1 MFRNCIFSD
10 PPVEDRYFP
19 PSGSALTL
27 RSEGC
32 DLYGVMYHPA
42 GKGPHPTM
50 VIFHGFP
57 GTEKNGDLAQVF
69 RRAGFN
75 TIVFSYRG
83 AWGSQGNFSFSHV
96 IEDSR
101 NVLRFLRSQEARE
114 SYAVDGDRIVA
125 AGHSMGGFAAV
136 KAAEECSFVK
146 DILFL
151 SGWNVGL
158 DGKRAAADPSLGQKL
173 RGLLEECAPPLAGT
187 DADALW
193 DEIMDK
199 REDFDLLNSAAAFA
213 GRNILLAGA
222 SRDAIT
228 PPDVHH
234 TSLLDALRKDGRA
247 AVREVM
253 MNDDHGYSASRVALA
268 EALLEHLEKRGY

>member
-1 MFRNCIFSD
+1 
-10 PPVEDRYFP
+10 
-19 PSGSALTL
+19 
-27 RSEGC
+27 
-32 DLYGVMYHPA
+32 
-42 GKGPHPTM
+42 M

-57 GTEKNGDLAQVF
+57 GTEKNGDLAQIF

-83 AWGSQGNFSFSHV
+83 AWGSQGDFSFSHV

-101 NVLRFLRSQEARE
+101 NVLRFLRSPEARE
-114 SYAVDGDRIVA
+114 TYAVDGDRIVA

-136 KAAEECSFVK
+136 KAAEECTFVK

-158 DGKRAAADPSLGQKL
+158 DGKRAAADKSLGQKL
-173 RGLLEECAPPLAGT
+173 RGLLDECAPPLAGT
-187 DADALW
+187 SGDALW
-193 DEIMDK
+193 EELMDR
-199 REDFDLLNSAAAFA
+199 REDFDLLNSAPAFA
-213 GRNILLAGA
+213 GRNLLLVGA

-247 AVREVM
+247 SVRGVM
-253 MNDDHGYSASRVALA
+253 MEDDHGYSASRVALA
-268 EALLEHLEKRGY
+268 EALLDHLEKRGY

>member
-10 PPVEDRYFP
+10 PPAADRCFP
-19 PSGSALTL
+19 PSGRALTL

-57 GTEKNGDLAQVF
+57 GTEKNGDLAQIF

-83 AWGSQGNFSFSHV
+83 AWGSQGDFSFSHV

-101 NVLRFLRSQEARE
+101 NVLRFLRSPEARE
-114 SYAVDGDRIVA
+114 TYAVDGDRIVA

-136 KAAEECSFVK
+136 KAAEECTFVK

-158 DGKRAAADPSLGQKL
+158 DGKRAAADKSLGQKL
-173 RGLLEECAPPLAGT
+173 RGLLDECAPPLAGT
-187 DADALW
+187 SGDALW
-193 DEIMDK
+193 EELMDR
-199 REDFDLLNSAAAFA
+199 REDFDLLNSVPAFA
-213 GRNILLAGA
+213 GRNLLLVGA

-247 AVREVM
+247 SVRGVM
-253 MNDDHGYSASRVALA
+253 MEDDHGYSASRLALA
-268 EALLEHLEKRGY
+268 EALLDHLEKRGY

>member
-10 PPVEDRYFP
+10 PPAADRCFP
-19 PSGSALTL
+19 PSGRALSL

-57 GTEKNGDLAQVF
+57 GTEKNGDLAQIF

-83 AWGSQGNFSFSHV
+83 AWGSQGDFSFSHV

-101 NVLRFLRSQEARE
+101 NVLRFLRSPEARE
-114 SYAVDGDRIVA
+114 TYAVDGDRIVA

-136 KAAEECSFVK
+136 KAAEECTFVK

-158 DGKRAAADPSLGQKL
+158 DGKRAAADKSLGQKL
-173 RGLLEECAPPLAGT
+173 RGLLDECAPPLAGT
-187 DADALW
+187 SGDALW
-193 DEIMDK
+193 EELMDR
-199 REDFDLLNSAAAFA
+199 REDFDLLNSVPAFA
-213 GRNILLAGA
+213 GRNLLLVGA

-247 AVREVM
+247 SVRGVM
-253 MNDDHGYSASRVALA
+253 MEDDHGYSASRVALA
-268 EALLEHLEKRGY
+268 EALLDHLEKRGY

>member
-10 PPVEDRYFP
+10 PPAADRCFP
-19 PSGSALTL
+19 PSGRALTL

-57 GTEKNGDLAQVF
+57 GTEKNGDLAQIF

-83 AWGSQGNFSFSHV
+83 AWGSQGDFSFSHV

-101 NVLRFLRSQEARE
+101 NVLRFLRSPEARE
-114 SYAVDGDRIVA
+114 TYAVDGDRIVA

-136 KAAEECSFVK
+136 KAAEECTFVK

-158 DGKRAAADPSLGQKL
+158 DGKRAAADKSLGQKL
-173 RGLLEECAPPLAGT
+173 RGLLDECAPPLAGT
-187 DADALW
+187 SGDALW
-193 DEIMDK
+193 EELMDR
-199 REDFDLLNSAAAFA
+199 REDFDLLNSVPAFA
-213 GRNILLAGA
+213 GRNLLLVGA

-247 AVREVM
+247 SVRGVM
-253 MNDDHGYSASRVALA
+253 MEDDHGYSASRVALA
-268 EALLEHLEKRGY
+268 EALLDHLEKRGY